1 MVYGCINWLPVFQN
15 RVCALGW
22 SFGVGTTFEKTP
34 SLFIRLTKGEQ
45 SFYFFSILCSAAL
58 LRYSVND
65 TVKTI
70 VSDKRPSSAMS
81 VKEMGNIDCLNVEKL
96 LTLLKFLS
104 KDTPVINK
112 QSGSAILDES

>member
-1 MVYGCINWLPVFQN
+1 MLWDGPLVWEQHLKKLHLSSLGLQ
-15 RVCALGW
+15 RVNSPSISSQYCALQTYSG
-22 SFGVGTTFEKTP
+22 
-34 SLFIRLTKGEQ
+34 I
-45 SFYFFSILCSAAL
+45 
-58 LRYSVND
+58 SVND

-81 VKEMGNIDCLNVEKL
+81 VKEMGNIDCLNVKKL
-96 LTLLKFLS
+96 LTLLNFLS